1 MGTLGERLR
10 DLRSKNG
17 ITQAEL
23 AEKIFVGE
31 SYIALIE
38 LNKRNPST
46 EILGKLCDFFGVST
60 DYLLTG
66 ESSDDDILHVRE
78 WRKLVS
84 GRSDREITSALKLV
98 RSFFESVDEA
108 K

>member
-10 DLRSKNG
+10 ELRSRNG
-17 ITQAEL
+17 ITQAQL
-23 AEKIFVGE
+23 AEKIFVSE

-60 DYLLTG
+60 DFLLTG
-66 ESSDDDILHVRE
+66 EISEDDILHVRE
-78 WRKLVS
+78 WRSLVS
-84 GRSDREITSALKLV
+84 GRSEREITSALKLV
-98 RSFFESVDEA
+98 RSFLDSIDEA

>member
-10 DLRSKNG
+10 ELRNKNR

-23 AEKIFVGE
+23 AEKIFVSE

-60 DYLLTG
+60 DYLLNG
-66 ESSDDDILHVRE
+66 EYSEDDILHIKE
-78 WRKLVS
+78 WRNLVS

-98 RSFFESVDEA
+98 RSFFKSIDES

>member
-23 AEKIFVGE
+23 AEKIFVSE

-46 EILGKLCDFFGVST
+46 

-66 ESSDDDILHVRE
+66 ESSEDDILHVKE

-84 GRSDREITSALKLV
+84 GRTDREITSALKLV

>member
-10 DLRSKNG
+10 ELRNKNG

-23 AEKIFVGE
+23 ADKIFVSE

-46 EILGKLCDFFGVST
+46 EIFGKLSDFFGVST

-66 ESSDDDILHVRE
+66 EFSDDDIHHVKE
-78 WRKLVS
+78 WRNLVS
-84 GRSDREITSALKLV
+84 GRKDREITSALKLV
-98 RSFFESVDEA
+98 RSFFESIDES

>member
-10 DLRSKNG
+10 ELRNKNG
-17 ITQAEL
+17 MTQAEL
-23 AEKIFVGE
+23 AEKIFVSE

-46 EILGKLCDFFGVST
+46 EILGKLSDSFCVST

-66 ESSDDDILHVRE
+66 KSSDDDIHHVKE
-78 WRKLVS
+78 WRNLVS
-84 GRSDREITSALKLV
+84 GRSDREINGALKLV
-98 RSFFESVDEA
+98 RSFFESIDES

>member
-23 AEKIFVGE
+23 AEKIFVSE

-46 EILGKLCDFFGVST
+46 EILGKLCDHFGVSACERI
-60 DYLLTG
+60 YFAG
-66 ESSDDDILHVRE
+66 
-78 WRKLVS
+78 
-84 GRSDREITSALKLV
+84 
-98 RSFFESVDEA
+98 
-108 K
+108 

>member
-10 DLRSKNG
+10 DLRSKNE

-23 AEKIFVGE
+23 AEKIFVSE

-46 EILGKLCDFFGVST
+46 EILGKLCDYFGVST

-66 ESSDDDILHVRE
+66 ESSEDDILHVKE
-78 WRKLVS
+78 WRNLVS
-84 GRSDREITSALKLV
+84 GRTDREITSALKLV
-98 RSFFESVDEA
+98 CSFFESVDEA

>member
-1 MGTLGERLR
+1 METLGERLR
-10 DLRSKNG
+10 ALRGGNR
-17 ITQAEL
+17 ITQADL
-23 AEKIFVGE
+23 AEKIFVSE

-60 DYLLTG
+60 DYLLNG
-66 ESSDDDILHVRE
+66 EYSEDDILHIKE
-78 WRKLVS
+78 WRNLVS

-98 RSFFESVDEA
+98 RSFFESIDES

>member
-23 AEKIFVGE
+23 AEKIFVSE

-46 EILGKLCDFFGVST
+46 EILGKLCDFFGIST

-66 ESSDDDILHVRE
+66 ESSEDDILHVRE
-78 WRKLVS
+78 WRNLVS
-84 GRSDREITSALKLV
+84 GRTDREITSALKLV
-98 RSFFESVDEA
+98 LSFFESVDEA